1 MSSFPLFTSTSQS
14 ILLSSH
20 SYHIDM
26 LAFQN
31 ANYLVNTEEFDGP
44 LELLLYL
51 VKKSSVDVKEI
62 EIAPIT
68 DAYLQHIRNIELLN
82 LDVAGEFIWMAATLC
97 YLKSCE
103 LLPNIQKNVEEEEDP
118 REVKN
123 RLFEKLRI
131 LQRIQLAAQKLDA
144 LPQLGKER
152 FTRSPK
158 LQVFSSYINADDY
171 TNPTKTETLLQT
183 DATPMDLLKIYKKI
197 LDKKSKTPPVHV
209 IKKAAYSVKEMGSL
223 ICKKILHSFEQKSSC
238 NFTELVQQFET
249 KADRVLCF
257 VVLLELSKFQYVH
270 LIQEDHLSSVDI
282 LPTFYEIPQLQEF
295 DNIDVDDQKN
305 EQTSTQTSKS
315 LIL

>member
-1 MSSFPLFTSTSQS
+1 MSCSPPFYSPLYLVLSFH
-14 ILLSSH
+14 SSNT
-20 SYHIDM
+20 DM

-31 ANYLVNTEEFDGP
+31 SNYLVNTEEFDGP

-68 DAYLQHIRNIELLN
+68 DAYLQHIKNIELLN
-82 LDVAGEFIWMAATLC
+82 LDIAGEFIWMAATLC

-152 FTRSPK
+152 FVRSPK
-158 LQVFSSYINADDY
+158 LQVFSSYIMTDESTSPYQA
-171 TNPTKTETLLQT
+171 EMLLQT

-197 LDKKSKTPPVHV
+197 LDKKSKTPHVHV
-209 IKKAAYSVKEMGSL
+209 IKKATYSVRQMGSL
-223 ICKKILHSFEQKSSC
+223 ICKKILHAFEQKSSC
-238 NFTELVQQFET
+238 NFTELVQQFQT
-249 KADRVLCF
+249 KSDRVLCF

-270 LIQEDHLSSVDI
+270 LIQENHLSNVDI
-282 LPTFYEIPQLQEF
+282 LPTFYEMPQLEEF
-295 DNIDVDDQKN
+295 DNIDSEHKKREN
-305 EQTSTQTSKS
+305 ISLQTSQSI
-315 LIL
+315 IL

>member
-1 MSSFPLFTSTSQS
+1 MSCFLPYYFPLYL
-14 ILLSSH
+14 ILSFHSSNT
-20 SYHIDM
+20 DM

-31 ANYLVNTEEFDGP
+31 SNYLVNTEEFDGP

-68 DAYLQHIRNIELLN
+68 DAYLQHIKNIELLN
-82 LDVAGEFIWMAATLC
+82 LDIAGEFIWMAATLC

-103 LLPNIQKNVEEEEDP
+103 LLPNIKKNVQEEEDP

-144 LPQLGKER
+144 LPQIGKER
-152 FTRSPK
+152 FVRSPK
-158 LQVFSSYINADDY
+158 LQVFSSYITTDEYSTPYQTD
-171 TNPTKTETLLQT
+171 TFLQT
-183 DATPMDLLKIYKKI
+183 DSTPMDLLRIYKKI
-197 LDKKSKTPPVHV
+197 LDKKSKPPPVHV
-209 IKKAAYSVKEMGSL
+209 IKRATYSVKEMGSI

-238 NFTELVQQFET
+238 NFTDLVQHFQT
-249 KADRVLCF
+249 KSDRVLCF

-270 LIQEDHLSSVDI
+270 LIQENHLSNIDI
-282 LPTFYEIPQLQEF
+282 LPTFYEIPKLQEF
-295 DNIDVDDQKN
+295 DSIDSEDKEKECISIQ
-305 EQTSTQTSKS
+305 SSKS
-315 LIL
+315 VIL